1 MAHYTGPVC
10 RFCRR
15 AGEKLFL
22 KGERCFSPKC
32 AIEKRRRAPGEQMP
46 RRRRQSDRAVQLR
59 EKQKLRQTYGVLERQ
74 FSNYMADARR
84 QKGVTGQLLL
94 QTLESRLDNVVFRLG
109 FADSRSQA
117 RQLVT
122 HGHFNVNDRKTD
134 IPSYLVKA
142 GDAIGWRENSAKNEY
157 FKILKE
163 GGLRRTP
170 PSWLGL
176 DSETMAGR
184 VYSMPDP
191 QEVDTRIDTR
201 LIVEYYSR

>member
-22 KGERCFSPKC
+22 KGERCFSSKC
-32 AIEKRRRAPGEQMP
+32 AIEKRRRAPGEQSP

-59 EKQKLRQTYGVLERQ
+59 EKQKLRQIYGILERQ
-74 FSNYMADARR
+74 FSNYMQEARR
-84 QKGVTGQLLL
+84 KPGVTGQLLL
-94 QTLESRLDNVVFRLG
+94 QMLESRLDNVVFRLG

-117 RQLVT
+117 RQLVS
-122 HGHFNVNDRKTD
+122 HGHFKVNDRKTD

-142 GDAIGWRENSAKNEY
+142 GDAIAWYETSTKNEY
-157 FKILKE
+157 FKLLKE
-163 GGLRRTP
+163 GSLKRTP

-176 DSETMAGR
+176 DTEVLSGR
-184 VYSMPDP
+184 VYSVPDP
-191 QEVDTRIDTR
+191 QEVDTRVDTR

>member
-84 QKGVTGQLLL
+84 HKGVTGQLLL
-94 QTLESRLDNVVFRLG
+94 QMLESRLDNVVFRLG

-142 GDAIGWRENSAKNEY
+142 GDAIGWRENSAKSEY

-176 DSETMAGR
+176 DSEAMAGR